1 MRKESIMKNTEYD
14 FQTVIDRHSTNSLKW
29 DLFDDDYP
37 MWVADMDFM
46 VAPKIQQTILKRAS
60 HPVFGYSIVPDSL
73 FEAYISW
80 WDRRYGLKMSR
91 DEMLYA
97 TGVMPS
103 ISSMIRCLTD
113 VGDEI
118 LIQSPVYHVFFY
130 VIEDNNRKVLE
141 NELIFRDGKY
151 EIDFDDLD
159 EKLSKVKMMILCNP
173 QNPVGKIWSK
183 EELGQIGELCKKHD
197 VILISDE
204 IHCDLTDPGTSY
216 NPFMTSSDY
225 NNTILCISPSKSFN
239 VAGFQSSVV
248 YTKNPELLEKIRT
261 QLHVDNSD
269 SCNVFAVS
277 AVEAAYNESEDWFE
291 ELKEVIFENKQIV
304 KDYLEKELPVI
315 RLVECDATY
324 LLWLDCTSLNVSSNV
339 LSEFLRS
346 NQGLFLSSGSDFGQV
361 GDGFLRLNIACPS
374 KLLKE
379 GLLRLKAGVIA
390 LNNINRLS
398 KNIG

>member
-1 MRKESIMKNTEYD
+1 MKNTEYD

-46 VAPKIQQTILKRAS
+46 VAPKIQKAIEKRAS

-73 FEAYISW
+73 FEAYINW
-80 WDRRYGLKMSR
+80 WDRRYGLEMSR

-141 NELIFRDGKY
+141 NELIFRDGNY

-183 EELGQIGELCKKHD
+183 EELGKIGELCKKHD

-261 QLHVDNSD
+261 QFHVDNSD

-277 AVEAAYNESEDWFE
+277 AVEAAYNESEDWLE

-304 KDYLEKELPVI
+304 KDYLENELPVI
-315 RLVECDATY
+315 KLVECDATY
-324 LLWLDCTSLNVSSNV
+324 LLWLDCTALNVSSKV

-346 NQGLFLSSGSDFGQV
+346 NQGLFLSSGSDFGQI
-361 GDGFLRLNIACPS
+361 GDGFLRLNIACPP

>member
-1 MRKESIMKNTEYD
+1 MKNTEYD

-46 VAPKIQQTILKRAS
+46 VAPNIQQAILKRAS

-73 FEAYISW
+73 FEAYINW
-80 WDRRYGLKMSR
+80 WDRRYGLEMSR

-261 QLHVDNSD
+261 QFHVDNSD

-277 AVEAAYNESEDWFE
+277 AVEAAYNESEDWLE

-304 KDYLEKELPVI
+304 KDYLENELPVI
-315 RLVECDATY
+315 KLVECDATY
-324 LLWLDCTSLNVSSNV
+324 LLWLDCTALNVSSKV

-346 NQGLFLSSGSDFGQV
+346 NQGLFLSSGSDFGQI
-361 GDGFLRLNIACPS
+361 GDGFLRLNIACPP

-390 LNNINRLS
+390 LNNINRMS

>member
-46 VAPKIQQTILKRAS
+46 VAPNIQQAILKRAS

-80 WDRRYGLKMSR
+80 WDRRYGLEMSR

-141 NELIFRDGKY
+141 NELIFRDGNY

-261 QLHVDNSD
+261 QFHVDNSD

-277 AVEAAYNESEDWFE
+277 AVEAAYNESEDWLE

-304 KDYLEKELPVI
+304 KDYLENELPVI
-315 RLVECDATY
+315 KLVECDATY
-324 LLWLDCTSLNVSSNV
+324 LLWLDCTALNVSSKV

-346 NQGLFLSSGSDFGQV
+346 NQGLFLSSGSDFGQI
-361 GDGFLRLNIACPS
+361 GDGFLRLNIACPP

-390 LNNINRLS
+390 LNNINRMS